1 MIQPLPLAPSSL
13 ARALRYSAIV
23 LFLLL
28 LLEAALLAVLDGV
41 SQRQGSATLPSFEG
55 LNPEQLLP
63 QGEYAE
69 LVERALFSPDRK
81 PKDPVQPSTTVTRG
95 KASEHWLLVG
105 VVKTSAQSYAMFSE
119 KKGQGRLKLEL
130 GMSLDEWR
138 IESISANQVTF
149 NKDGEQD
156 ILNLLVSE
164 PKKNSK
170 RSIRQRGRSLTRSV
184 SEMKNSR
191 VPLKKAP
198 AIAPNK
204 MEQQSNSTGIRA
216 K

>member
-1 MIQPLPLAPSSL
+1 MTQPLPSAPGSL
-13 ARALRYSAIV
+13 GTALRYSAIV
-23 LFLLL
+23 LFFLV
-28 LLEAALLAVLDGV
+28 LLEATLLAVLDGV
-41 SQRQGSATLPSFEG
+41 SERQGSSTLPSFEG
-55 LNPEQLLP
+55 LHPEQLLP

-81 PKDPVQPSTTVTRG
+81 PKDPVQASTAVTRG
-95 KASEHWLLVG
+95 KASENWLLVG
-105 VVKTSAQSYAMFSE
+105 VVKTSVQSYAMFSE
-119 KKGQGRLKLEL
+119 KKGPGRLKLEL

-149 NKDGEQD
+149 NKNGEQD
-156 ILNLLVSE
+156 IVNLLVSE
-164 PKKNSK
+164 PKKKSK

-184 SEMKNSR
+184 TEMKNNR

-198 AIAPNK
+198 AIAPKK
-204 MEQQSNSTGIRA
+204 MGQQSNSTDIRV